1 MSKRSRSDSLDAA
14 TVPQIPRMLKSETPE
29 IRETAPHHGA
39 TRGVESVRIE
49 EATDRNTVMQDTILR
64 LHQSGR
70 RVIDDPIVLP
80 HAHHIPQRE
89 SIDGS
94 KNMTFEWLLDYQVRE
109 KLEPRESEPN
119 DLWRPASMV
128 RTQSQGIHPHRA
140 SVASEKQSQARA
152 WLSTFLGGGETFD
165 DPIVIDGVEEVS
177 VESTGHHS
185 VSDSGPSGASRTAA
199 SNPAELAGTAVRD
212 ELEDHQGPA
221 NNGSEDS
228 DSEGEE
234 PDSGA
239 TGEDSD
245 ADRNVMPLPHPPF
258 SPQLLPVLA
267 HDWELSEEEF
277 LTNEALPPRRKTG
290 PAKGRKKRPE
300 TGRPGTVAVPR
311 DNPTIVSQPSR
322 KHIRLPLPP
331 NGRARRL
338 ACSST
343 LDIWC
348 AVTMRGD
355 VQFINGI
362 EHTKLPDLSMPGE
375 SHHHVE
381 DACLV
386 GNTLVIGYG
395 ASDRSVETQ
404 IETLNLNEFV
414 NENDRLFFR
423 NALLHPPHCD
433 RGISSLAPVDNR
445 RFLSGGYD
453 KRIHLWTFSSEDSS
467 IKTND
472 MKLYLNTPVRAI
484 GYAPETKTAYVGS
497 GRRIWN
503 LKVEK
508 PTNTEGL
515 PISSEVNN
523 IHVNLHEPDLVVL
536 EVDDLD
542 EQVHLFD
549 IRAGGFKT
557 QPAVRFGHRMRA
569 NGSARHS
576 PSSYRYSRGSL
587 SHCHFAR
594 GFADGYVF
602 VWDFRNPKKVAVK
615 LESRDEKQNVV
626 HTAISGLDVAAFS
639 TGVVTVYN
647 QVV

>member
-1 MSKRSRSDSLDAA
+1 MVK
-14 TVPQIPRMLKSETPE
+14 LKSETPNVE
-29 IRETAPHHGA
+29 KTPPHLKA
-39 TRGVESVRIE
+39 TRGVESVRIGDG
-49 EATDRNTVMQDTILR
+49 ADRNTVMQDTILQ
-64 LHQSGR
+64 LHESGR
-70 RVIDDPIVLP
+70 RVIADPIVL
-80 HAHHIPQRE
+80 Q

-109 KLEPRESEPN
+109 KLEPREADPG
-119 DLWRPASMV
+119 DLWRPSSPVIPQFQAV
-128 RTQSQGIHPHRA
+128 RSQRSH
-140 SVASEKQSQARA
+140 VATEKQSQARA
-152 WLSTFLGGGETFD
+152 ILSALLGRGEAID
-165 DPIVIDGVEEVS
+165 DPIIIDDAEEVRYPINDPS
-177 VESTGHHS
+177 
-185 VSDSGPSGASRTAA
+185 PSGTGPVTT
-199 SNPAELAGTAVRD
+199 SNPTEATESVD
-212 ELEDHQGPA
+212 QHESENHQNPIEYRSG
-221 NNGSEDS
+221 DS
-228 DSEGEE
+228 DSEEE

-239 TGEDSD
+239 IDEDSGD
-245 ADRNVMPLPHPPF
+245 DRNAGPLPHPAF
-258 SPQLLPVLA
+258 SPQLLPVLTR
-267 HDWELSEEEF
+267 DWESSEEEIP
-277 LTNEALPPRRKTG
+277 TNEAPPPPRRKSG
-290 PAKGRKKRPE
+290 PQKGRKKRPE
-300 TGRPGTVAVPR
+300 TGRSGTVAAPR
-311 DNPTIVSQPSR
+311 DNPTIIARPSR
-322 KHIRLPLPP
+322 KHILLPLPP

-338 ACSST
+338 VCSST

-362 EHTKLPDLSMPGE
+362 EHTKLSDLSMPGE

-433 RGISSLAPVDNR
+433 RGISCLAPVDNR

-453 KRIHLWTFSSEDSS
+453 KRIHLWTFSDDSS

-472 MKLYLNTPVRAI
+472 MKLYLNAPARAI
-484 GYAPETKTAYVGS
+484 GYAPETKRAYVGS
-497 GRRIWN
+497 GKRIWN
-503 LKVEK
+503 LSVER
-508 PTNTEGL
+508 PTNADGL
-515 PISSEVNN
+515 PISNEVNS

-542 EQVHLFD
+542 EQVQLFD
-549 IRAGGFKT
+549 IRAGGFQT
-557 QPAVRFGHRMRA
+557 QPVVRFGHRTQA
-569 NGSARHS
+569 GNPARHS
-576 PSSYRYSRGSL
+576 PPSYRYTRGSL

-602 VWDFRNPKKVAVK
+602 LWDFRNPKKVAVK
-615 LESRDEKQNVV
+615 LGSRDVKQKVV

-639 TGVVTVYN
+639 TGVVTVYS
-647 QVV
+647 QVL